1 MLLLSRLSVFSISI
15 LQERYEGMKDDP
27 DGVPP
32 FHYGS
37 HYSSAGAPLSA
48 RSAEQWIALPLL
60 LRSEQSCQHQKR
72 HMYNRAAEEL
82 QQHRAVEQRRGTSS
96 ANLLRQYG
104 SNFKL
109 VCFGREVALQQA
121 GQTRVCTAPT
131 ALRGCDLETS

>member
-1 MLLLSRLSVFSISI
+1 MLHGAGSSVVTVSPMCI

-48 RSAEQWIALPLL
+48 RSAEQWVALPLL
-60 LRSEQSCQHQKR
+60 LRSEQSCLHQNT

-82 QQHRAVEQRRGTSS
+82 QQYRAVEQRRGTSL
-96 ANLLRQYG
+96 AKPLRQCG
-104 SNFKL
+104 SNFVNVGQILNTCAL
-109 VCFGREVALQQA
+109 VVK
-121 GQTRVCTAPT
+121 
-131 ALRGCDLETS
+131 